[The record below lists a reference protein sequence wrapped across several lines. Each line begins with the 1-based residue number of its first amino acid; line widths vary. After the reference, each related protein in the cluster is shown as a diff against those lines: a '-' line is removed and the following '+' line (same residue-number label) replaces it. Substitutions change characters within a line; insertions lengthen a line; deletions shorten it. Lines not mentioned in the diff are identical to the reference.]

1 MSLSFQANI
10 VVDLIDRG
18 GPVMIPLLLTALVA
32 VCVVVE
38 RIWWWARL
46 GQRRR
51 PRLLDEVFEAL
62 EKHQIDHARQLAEDH
77 DDPLVRMVG
86 RGLSHRTGSLT
97 GALQVEAAQEL
108 QRAGRYLPVMDTMVT
123 LAPLLGLLGTVT
135 GIMASFA
142 GMGGTELAIDQ
153 VTGGISEA
161 LISTAGG
168 LAIAIAVLIPLNYFQ
183 TRLGRLQF
191 DLENVATQVELL
203 VLHPSVQLGGAAVNV
218 PPPADRD
225 AGAGDAG
232 PEVPPPAS
240 RPPHPDH
247 QPKAGGTAKSS

>member
-32 VCVVVE
+32 LCVVVE

-232 PEVPPPAS
+232 PEVSPPAS

>member
-32 VCVVVE
+32 LCVVVE

>member
-1 MSLSFQANI
+1 MLTLTASYFQANL
-10 VVDLIDRG
+10 VVNLIDRG
-18 GPVMIPLLLTALVA
+18 GPVMIPLLVAALVA

-46 GQRRR
+46 GQRRK
-51 PRLLDEVFEAL
+51 PRVLDEVFEAL
-62 EKHQIDHARQLAEDH
+62 EKHDIDKARQLAEPH
-77 DDPLVRMVG
+77 EDPLLRMVG

-142 GMGGTELAIDQ
+142 GMGGDALEIDQ

-168 LAIAIAVLIPLNYFQ
+168 LAIAIAVLVPLNYFQ
-183 TRLGRLQF
+183 TKLGRLQF

-203 VLHPSVQLGGAAVNV
+203 VLHPSVQIQSAPVNV
-218 PPPADRD
+218 PPPRAIEHKKPD
-225 AGAGDAG
+225 
-232 PEVPPPAS
+232 PAPS
-240 RPPHPDH
+240 IHRPDTNP
-247 QPKAGGTAKSS
+247 